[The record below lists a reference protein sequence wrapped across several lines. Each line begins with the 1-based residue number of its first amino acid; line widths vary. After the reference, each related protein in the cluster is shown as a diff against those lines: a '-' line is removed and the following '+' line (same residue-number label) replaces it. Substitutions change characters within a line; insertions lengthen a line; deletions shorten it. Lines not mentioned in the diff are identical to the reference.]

1 MAEFGHSIDS
11 YPTTTEVVQSKQG
24 APSALS
30 VLNDELSKVGLKAE
44 LPEVPKTIIERIQ
57 QSETEAFIKK
67 GMEIP
72 SGGIK
77 VWLVKDDIYA
87 IQASKAGV
95 STFRRANGD
104 IIMHLAQEAKSPF
117 VKNYKNP
124 EINDGKGIT
133 EAWYIEKKEDGVW
146 NLYELIGMDQKGER
160 VLGKKL
166 DPKSP
171 EYFQA
176 WRDIVFFA
184 NTLNVLFRFKHNEDI
199 PEQGIKNLTEGGS
212 IKFETL
218 ELLLKKW
225 LITQE
230 VFNIGIIEMRKI
242 LVSQCQDGRFDGFN
256 AESELGNN
264 PELIKLWTRVK
275 ESDLKRYYEKW
286 YVDEKLVAQCFTV
299 LPTNLRDVSGG
310 KK

>member
-133 EAWYIEKKEDGVW
+133 EA
-146 NLYELIGMDQKGER
+146 
-160 VLGKKL
+160 
-166 DPKSP
+166 
-171 EYFQA
+171 
-176 WRDIVFFA
+176 
-184 NTLNVLFRFKHNEDI
+184 
-199 PEQGIKNLTEGGS
+199 
-212 IKFETL
+212 
-218 ELLLKKW
+218 
-225 LITQE
+225 
-230 VFNIGIIEMRKI
+230 
-242 LVSQCQDGRFDGFN
+242 
-256 AESELGNN
+256 
-264 PELIKLWTRVK
+264 
-275 ESDLKRYYEKW
+275 
-286 YVDEKLVAQCFTV
+286 
-299 LPTNLRDVSGG
+299 
-310 KK
+310 